1 MKFKV
6 YKYKSLT
13 STNDEA
19 ISCIKDKKINFGFIF
34 AQIQTKGRGT
44 KGNKWISLKGNLFG
58 SIFFPLK
65 ENYPTFHEFT
75 FITPIIIYDVIKS
88 FCINSSL
95 SLKWP
100 NDILM
105 NKKKICGILQEVIT
119 KNNLNYLII
128 GTGIN
133 LIKNP
138 KISDSETT
146 NIYKETNVNIKKE
159 IIIKKIIHSYESFF
173 EKINKYKFENYK
185 KKANTLSIKI

>member
-1 MKFKV
+1 
-6 YKYKSLT
+6 
-13 STNDEA
+13 
-19 ISCIKDKKINFGFIF
+19 
-34 AQIQTKGRGT
+34 
-44 KGNKWISLKGNLFG
+44 
-58 SIFFPLK
+58 
-65 ENYPTFHEFT
+65 
-75 FITPIIIYDVIKS
+75 
-88 FCINSSL
+88 
-95 SLKWP
+95 
-100 NDILM
+100 M

-138 KISDSETT
+138 KISDTETS

>member
-173 EKINKYKFENYK
+173 EKINKYKFDNYK

>member
-119 KNNLNYLII
+119 KNN
-128 GTGIN
+128 
-133 LIKNP
+133 
-138 KISDSETT
+138 
-146 NIYKETNVNIKKE
+146 
-159 IIIKKIIHSYESFF
+159 
-173 EKINKYKFENYK
+173 
-185 KKANTLSIKI
+185 